1 MRKPLLEFASSK
13 SVRDGNRSRKQER
26 AKNPKDDDE
35 KRKRGKLRRGISGSR
50 L

>member
-1 MRKPLLEFASSK
+1 MQLPLFDFASSK
-13 SVRDGNRSRKQER
+13 SVREILRRESKREP
-26 AKNPKDDDE
+26 KNPKDDDE